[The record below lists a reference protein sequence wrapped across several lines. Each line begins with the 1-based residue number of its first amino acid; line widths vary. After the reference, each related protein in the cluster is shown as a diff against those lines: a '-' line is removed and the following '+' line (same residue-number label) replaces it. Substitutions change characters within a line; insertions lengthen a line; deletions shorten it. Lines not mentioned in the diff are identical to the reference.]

1 MKNFVD
7 SIRED
12 FISKLSP
19 TDGMKV
25 FNYCKAARLSS
36 DQQKPIS
43 LIKWGFKISF

>member
-12 FISKLSP
+12 FNSKLSP
-19 TDGMKV
+19 SDGMKV

-36 DQQKPIS
+36 DQQKPV
-43 LIKWGFKISF
+43 LLVK